1 MFLHQVHNSISG
13 DVYNAYSYTAAEY
26 APHFHKSYELAYVA
40 KGSAEYQIGSEQR
53 HLGAGDFALVSP
65 YALHSFVVDG
75 ESEMW
80 VVVFANSYVK
90 TFSKLLSDTVGET
103 AFFTCEEST
112 RHFFEEHMTMYHKG
126 EVADIKSDEQLLM
139 VKACLYAVCSEYI
152 RTVKRIPKSKNSDVL
167 VQILEYVSQNFQED
181 ISLQSI
187 ARALGYNYQYLS
199 KIFNRT
205 MNINFKTLV
214 NHYRFEYAR
223 QQLLNNPEKSI
234 SEIAFESGFQS
245 IRSFNRIYR
254 EISGSTPNQSQRI
267 P

>member
-1 MFLHQVHNSISG
+1 MFIHQVKNSIEG
-13 DVYNAYSYTAAEY
+13 DVYNAVPYSDEY
-26 APHFHKSYELAYVA
+26 FAPHFHKSFELTYVVRGTAKLKIGEEERILTEGCFAIVPPYE
-40 KGSAEYQIGSEQR
+40 
-53 HLGAGDFALVSP
+53 F
-65 YALHSFVVDG
+65 HSFFVD
-75 ESEMW
+75 ENSLIW
-80 VVVFANSYVK
+80 VGVFANTYVK
-90 TFSKLLSDTVGET
+90 TFSKLIEETVGET
-103 AFFTCEEST
+103 AFFVCSESV
-112 RHFFEEHMTMYHKG
+112 RKFFEDNMVKPLEEPQFG
-126 EVADIKSDEQLLM
+126 IANDDELLR
-139 VKACLYAVCSEYI
+139 VKACLYAVCSEYL

-167 VQILEYVSQNFQED
+167 VQILEYVSQNFQDD

-187 ARALGYNYQYLS
+187 AKFLGYNYQYLS

-205 MNINFKTLV
+205 MHINFKTLV